1 MTMPICC
8 CLMELLDTMQKE
20 EVIAPKAVF
29 NIVQVGSLLSTAA
42 VILSA
47 RPKGRVTILALL

>member
-20 EVIAPKAVF
+20 EVIAQKAMC

-42 VILSA
+42 VACETSS
-47 RPKGRVTILALL
+47 RSSWNRS

>member
-1 MTMPICC
+1 
-8 CLMELLDTMQKE
+8 MELLDTMQKE

-42 VILSA
+42 VTLSA